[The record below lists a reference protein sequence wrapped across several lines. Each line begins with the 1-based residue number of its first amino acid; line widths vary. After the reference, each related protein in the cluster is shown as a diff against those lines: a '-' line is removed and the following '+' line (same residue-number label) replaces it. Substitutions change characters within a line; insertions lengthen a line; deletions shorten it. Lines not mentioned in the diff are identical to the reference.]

1 MKFVLL
7 TVFALLTVLV
17 STPAMADDYPADI
30 FQNTK
35 RELRLERKKA
45 KAEAIAKITDSLLSA
60 RSFVFVA
67 ERAVTSFPGHSYV
80 SLSGEYDVMVS
91 ADTLVCHLPFYG
103 RVYSASMGQTESP
116 LSFSATGFQ
125 YEKIGAAKGKDQA
138 LVMIISKANGIQ
150 CKISIEVFD
159 TATATL
165 KIQLQ
170 NGSSSTF
177 YGYIEPIKHN

>member
-1 MKFVLL
+1 MKFLSFTL
-7 TVFALLTVLV
+7 FALLTMFASAPV
-17 STPAMADDYPADI
+17 MADDYPTDI

-35 RELRLERKKA
+35 REVRLEKKKA
-45 KAEAIAKITDSLLSA
+45 KAEAIAKRTDSLLSA

-67 ERAVTSFPGHSYV
+67 EKAVTSFPGHSYV

-91 ADTLVCHLPFYG
+91 ADTLVSHLPFYG
-103 RVYSASMGQTESP
+103 RMYSAQMGPSESP

-125 YEKIGAAKGKDQA
+125 YLKKGAAKGKEQA
-138 LVMIISKANGIQ
+138 FVMIKAIAKGVQ
-150 CKISIEVFD
+150 CQISIEVFD

-165 KIQLQ
+165 KIQMQ